1 MAGDNI
7 DALDELRSRISAHP
21 GYIASVRWTTMNR
34 TLSLHFRNSHEL
46 LAVIGTVEAD
56 PLLGMRFATREGN
69 DSPEKA
75 QFIAEFDQRLHNVVA
90 SASTVIDHA
99 REMMT
104 AYVGT
109 PFGEAFEARN
119 AAVRDD
125 GRAAFLRRLRNF
137 LLHVRGVLPITNTFS
152 MSASRPGGAASLA
165 SSVRLDIKTMLAWS
179 GWTAPSRSYLLSAG
193 KFVDLGEVLRWY
205 HSATAEL
212 WVWANTAMHEH
223 HVADFAERDNLVDE
237 YDQLYATAFPASH
250 DPIDRQN
257 S

>member
-1 MAGDNI
+1 MAGDGV
-7 DALDELRSRISAHP
+7 DALDELRSRIAAHP

-46 LAVIGTVEAD
+46 LAVIGSLEANR
-56 PLLGMRFATREGN
+56 LLGMRFATRVGS

-75 QFIAEFDQRLHNVVA
+75 QFVAEFDQRLHNVIA

-104 AYVGT
+104 AYTGT

-119 AAVRDD
+119 AVVRDD

-137 LLHVRGVLPITNTFS
+137 LLHVRGVLPITNTFA
-152 MSASRPGGAASLA
+152 MSAGQPGAAASVT
-165 SSVRLDIKTMLAWS
+165 SSVRLDTNTMLAWS

-193 KFVDLGEVLRWY
+193 KFIDLGEVLRWY
-205 HSATAEL
+205 HSATADL

-223 HVADFAERDNLVDE
+223 HVEDFAGRDDLADE
-237 YDQLYATAFPASH
+237 YERLYASKFP
-250 DPIDRQN
+250 DKPRPD
-257 S
+257 